1 MSLKK
6 LLIIE
11 DEASV
16 AKQLKWG
23 LSKHYDIT
31 IASSAD
37 EAGPFLA
44 SGAFPVATLDLGLPP
59 HPDTTREGFALLEKS
74 QGRSKTKIIVITG
87 NAEDENA
94 VRVIGMGAVDF
105 CAKPIDLSLLNII
118 LARTFRIYELEESN
132 RALQRQNAQS
142 SEFCGMLGV
151 SPGMT
156 EVFELV
162 RKVSANDYPV
172 LISGESGTG
181 KEMVA
186 RAVYELSGRKDN
198 SFIIINCGAIPENLL
213 ESELFGHEKGAFT
226 GATSR
231 RIGKFEQADK
241 GTVFL
246 DEIGELPLAL
256 QVKLLRGLQ
265 DRTIERVGGT
275 GTINLDIRVLAATNI
290 DLQDAVAQGGF
301 RKDLFFRLDVVPIR
315 IPPLRERSEDILI
328 LANYF
333 LREESKALGRGR
345 ALFSPS
351 ACASLLAHLWPGN
364 VRELQNCVR
373 RALSVTFDIIINSV
387 DMGFDEPDQVENDLQ
402 TLKTARENAEIKV
415 VRQALAMTG
424 NNISQAAKLLEVSRP
439 TLHDLIKKHR
449 IDLSSV

>member
-1 MSLKK
+1 
-6 LLIIE
+6 
-11 DEASV
+11 
-16 AKQLKWG
+16 
-23 LSKHYDIT
+23 
-31 IASSAD
+31 
-37 EAGPFLA
+37 
-44 SGAFPVATLDLGLPP
+44 
-59 HPDTTREGFALLEKS
+59 
-74 QGRSKTKIIVITG
+74 
-87 NAEDENA
+87 
-94 VRVIGMGAVDF
+94 
-105 CAKPIDLSLLNII
+105 
-118 LARTFRIYELEESN
+118 
-132 RALQRQNAQS
+132 
-142 SEFCGMLGV
+142 
-151 SPGMT
+151 
-156 EVFELV
+156 
-162 RKVSANDYPV
+162 
-172 LISGESGTG
+172 
-181 KEMVA
+181 
-186 RAVYELSGRKDN
+186 
-198 SFIIINCGAIPENLL
+198 
-213 ESELFGHEKGAFT
+213 FGHEKGAFT

-256 QVKLLRGLQ
+256 QVKLLRCLQ
-265 DRTIERVGGT
+265 ERTIERVGGT